1 MKRWRDERPADI
13 CFARGTFNAHPYV
26 MAAMN
31 AFLRK
36 LDEPAQQSLYAGLDE
51 RWDARAARFNL
62 ALAEA
67 GVPLRVAHLST
78 IWTVLYTAPSR
89 YHWMLQFY
97 LRAHGV
103 ALSWVGTGRLIFSL
117 NHGEAEFQQ
126 ALDRFVAAARQMQ
139 AEGWW
144 WQDASL
150 SHRSIQ
156 RSLLREMLGRR

>member
-1 MKRWRDERPADI
+1 
-13 CFARGTFNAHPYV
+13 

-36 LDEPAQQSLYAGLDE
+36 LDEPAQRALYDGLDE
-51 RWDARAARFNL
+51 RWNGRAARFNQ
-62 ALAEA
+62 ALAAA
-67 GVPLRVAHLST
+67 GVPVRVAHLST

-126 ALDRFVAAARQMQ
+126 ALDRFVAATRQMQ

-144 WQDASL
+144 WQDAAL
-150 SHRSIQ
+150 TDRSI
-156 RSLLREMLGRR
+156 RRAVLREMLGQR